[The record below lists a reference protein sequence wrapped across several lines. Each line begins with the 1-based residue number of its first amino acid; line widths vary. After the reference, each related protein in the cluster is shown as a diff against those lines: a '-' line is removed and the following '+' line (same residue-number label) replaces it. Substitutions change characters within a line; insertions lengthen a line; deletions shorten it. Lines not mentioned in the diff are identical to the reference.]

1 MMPKEDFLPGQ
12 TKELDPNAADTEAL
26 TNFYQSLLR
35 QRPESEMAQRWLLQ
49 YGLLPGG
56 EDEAKAMIK
65 KLGKSAPSSKPTAA
79 KKPSKPAAND
89 DDFESKPK
97 GKAPAKK
104 PPPSKSKATIAKE
117 DSSDE
122 EFEEKKKPAATK
134 KPAASSKPPAKRP
147 GTACRSPSGDMRPA
161 YWATLLDLPAPPL
174 TDVRRAHVRVV
185 SQSTRTRQMRMC
197 RSRRRRRS
205 DGRFVRFAL

>member
-1 MMPKEDFLPGQ
+1 VMPKEDFLPGQ

-97 GKAPAKK
+97 SKAPAKK

-147 GTACRSPSGDMRPA
+147 GTACRFPSRHASARGDKLAGRPCSPCPRRLCLTCA
-161 YWATLLDLPAPPL
+161 VLALPASP
-174 TDVRRAHVRVV
+174 
-185 SQSTRTRQMRMC
+185 
-197 RSRRRRRS
+197 RSRRK
-205 DGRFVRFAL
+205 FVR

>member
-1 MMPKEDFLPGQ
+1 MPKEDFLPGQ

-65 KLGKSAPSSKPTAA
+65 KLGQSAPSSKPTAA

-97 GKAPAKK
+97 
-104 PPPSKSKATIAKE
+104 
-117 DSSDE
+117 
-122 EFEEKKKPAATK
+122 
-134 KPAASSKPPAKRP
+134 R
-147 GTACRSPSGDMRPA
+147 
-161 YWATLLDLPAPPL
+161 
-174 TDVRRAHVRVV
+174 
-185 SQSTRTRQMRMC
+185 
-197 RSRRRRRS
+197 
-205 DGRFVRFAL
+205 